1 MKKKKVF
8 CYECRNDVA
17 YTIKEVNMVG
27 KLKGTEYPYIGSVGY
42 CEECKAEA
50 YIPEVDDHNLKA
62 LYDIYRKE
70 NNIIPLEKI
79 IEIPEM
85 YDIGKRPL
93 SLLLGWGEQ
102 TFTRY
107 LDGDMPTKQYSEI
120 LQKIY
125 NTPKAY
131 IELLEK
137 NKGNLKS
144 TTAYEK
150 SKRKV
155 ENLLEIEG
163 GALSKID
170 EVIDYVLIEC
180 EDITPLALQKV
191 LYYIQGFYY
200 AFYEKFEFDDDCEAW
215 VHGPV
220 YKDIYV
226 RYCQYRFDPIESL
239 KESNTSML
247 TTTEKAIIDSVIKN
261 LSCYSGKTLEKFTH
275 FEKPWLE
282 TRGELLPNVAS
293 SRIVEKELIGQYFL
307 DVKEKYN
314 MLSSA
319 DIKVYSDT
327 MFNRI

>member
-1 MKKKKVF
+1 MKKKKAF

-17 YTIKEVNMVG
+17 YTVKEVSMVG
-27 KLKGTEYPYIGSVGY
+27 KLKGNEYSYNGRVGY
-42 CEECKAEA
+42 CEDCKAEV
-50 YIPEVDDHNLKA
+50 YIPEIDDHNLKV
-62 LYDIYRKE
+62 LYDKYRRE

-79 IEIPEM
+79 MGIPEM

-125 NTPKAY
+125 DDPKAY
-131 IELLEK
+131 MELLEE

-144 TTAYEK
+144 TNAYEK

-155 ENLLEIEG
+155 EKLLIMDGDEPSI
-163 GALSKID
+163 ID
-170 EVIDYVLIEC
+170 EVIDYVLDEC

-200 AFYEKFEFDDDCEAW
+200 AFYEKFVFSNDCEAW

-226 RYCQYRFDPIESL
+226 TYCKYRFDPIESS
-239 KESNTSML
+239 KECIASKL
-247 TTTEKAIIDSVIKN
+247 TTSEITVIDCVIKN
-261 LSCYSGKTLEKFTH
+261 LSCYSGKILEKFTH
-275 FEKPWLE
+275 SESPWIE
-282 TRGELLPNVAS
+282 TRGELSPFVAS
-293 SRIVEKELIGQYFL
+293 NRIIDKDLIGQYFL
-307 DVKEKYN
+307 NVKEKYN
-314 MLSSA
+314 MLSPA
-319 DIKVYSDT
+319 DIKVYSNM
-327 MFNRI
+327 MFDRI